1 MTSTIEK
8 GEKNQ
13 VKLTITVDAETFEKA
28 LQAAYLKN
36 RGRIAVPG
44 FRKGK
49 APRRVIEQYYGPQV
63 FYSDAIDAVYYEAY
77 EAAVKEH
84 DVEPVDAPS
93 VDIVSIDDNGFVFT
107 AEVDVKPEVTLGQ
120 YKGIEVTRTTYTVPD
135 AMVEADIQATRER
148 QARLVEVER
157 EAAMGDTVTMD
168 YAGTVDGV
176 AFDGGTAQDQNLE
189 LGSGRFI
196 PGFEEQL
203 VGMKAGEEKDI
214 NVTFPSEYHAEDLAG
229 KDAVFHVALKQVQEK
244 QLPELDD
251 EFVKDVSED
260 CDTLEQYRAAVRERM
275 SKEAA
280 QRSDTEFD
288 NDLLT
293 KVVENAQVDIP
304 NSMIERQIDALVR
317 DMERSMSYQGLS
329 MELFIQYTGSTMDQ
343 IRDRYRAE
351 AERRVKSQLV
361 MEAVVAAE
369 NIAADEEEIEAQIRE
384 LAESTSRISKNCAA
398 RSMSS
403 SALISVRT
411 SRCARHLIC
420 FALRRLSPSRKKNL
434 VQCRRKMSLQRIPS
448 RRKRRNKHFA
458 A

>member
-63 FYSDAIDAVYYEAY
+63 FYSDAVDAVYYDAY

-93 VDIVSIDDNGFVFT
+93 VDIVSIDENGFVFT

-157 EAAMGDTVTMD
+157 EAAMGDTVTMN

-176 AFDGGTAQDQNLE
+176 AFDGGTAEDQTLE

-260 CDTLEQYRAAVRERM
+260 CDTLEQYRDSVRERM
-275 SKEAA
+275 NKEAA

-329 MELFIQYTGSTMDQ
+329 MEMFMQYTGSTMDQ

-369 NIAADEEEIEAQIRE
+369 GIVADEEEIESQIRE
-384 LAESTSRISKNCAA
+384 LAESTKQDIEELRGKIDEQQRAYIGEDIAMRKAFDLLRA
-398 RSMSS
+398 EAVVTEQEKELGAMPQEE
-403 SALISVRT
+403 SAEDSEQEKE
-411 SRCARHLIC
+411 AE
-420 FALRRLSPSRKKNL
+420 
-434 VQCRRKMSLQRIPS
+434 
-448 RRKRRNKHFA
+448 
-458 A
+458 

>member
-135 AMVEADIQATRER
+135 AMVEADIQATREH

-317 DMERSMSYQGLS
+317 DMERSLSYQGLS

-384 LAESTSRISKNCAA
+384 LAESTKQDIEELRGKIDEQQRAYIGEDIAMRKAFDLLRA
-398 RSMSS
+398 EAVVTEQEKELGAMPQEDE
-403 SALISVRT
+403 SAEDSEQEKE
-411 SRCARHLIC
+411 AE
-420 FALRRLSPSRKKNL
+420 
-434 VQCRRKMSLQRIPS
+434 
-448 RRKRRNKHFA
+448 
-458 A
+458 

>member
-317 DMERSMSYQGLS
+317 DMERSLSYQGLS

-384 LAESTSRISKNCAA
+384 LAESTKQDIEELRGKIDEQQRAYIGEDIAMRKAFDLLRA
-398 RSMSS
+398 EAVVTEQEKELGAMPQEDE
-403 SALISVRT
+403 SAEDSEQEKE
-411 SRCARHLIC
+411 AE
-420 FALRRLSPSRKKNL
+420 
-434 VQCRRKMSLQRIPS
+434 
-448 RRKRRNKHFA
+448 
-458 A
+458 

>member
-135 AMVEADIQATRER
+135 AMVEADIQATREH

-317 DMERSMSYQGLS
+317 DMERSLSYQGLS

-369 NIAADEEEIEAQIRE
+369 NIAVDEEEIEAQIRE
-384 LAESTSRISKNCAA
+384 LAESTKQDIEELRGKIDEQQRAYIGEDIAMRKAFDLLRA
-398 RSMSS
+398 EAVVTEQEKELGAMPQEDE
-403 SALISVRT
+403 SAEDSEQEKE
-411 SRCARHLIC
+411 AE
-420 FALRRLSPSRKKNL
+420 
-434 VQCRRKMSLQRIPS
+434 
-448 RRKRRNKHFA
+448 
-458 A
+458 

>member
-317 DMERSMSYQGLS
+317 DMERSLSYQGLS
-329 MELFIQYTGSTMDQ
+329 MEMFIQYTGSTMDQ

-384 LAESTSRISKNCAA
+384 LAESTKQDIEELRGKIDEQQRAYIGEDIAMRKAFDLLRA
-398 RSMSS
+398 EAVVTEQEKELGAMPQEDE
-403 SALISVRT
+403 SAEDSEQEKE
-411 SRCARHLIC
+411 AE
-420 FALRRLSPSRKKNL
+420 
-434 VQCRRKMSLQRIPS
+434 
-448 RRKRRNKHFA
+448 
-458 A
+458 

>member
-275 SKEAA
+275 NKEAA

-317 DMERSMSYQGLS
+317 DMERSLSYQGLS
-329 MELFIQYTGSTMDQ
+329 MDLFIQYTGSTMDQ

-384 LAESTSRISKNCAA
+384 LAESTQQDIEELRGKIDEQQRAYIGEDIAMRKAFDLLRA
-398 RSMSS
+398 EAVVTEQEKELGAMPQEDE
-403 SALISVRT
+403 SAEDSEQEKE
-411 SRCARHLIC
+411 AE
-420 FALRRLSPSRKKNL
+420 
-434 VQCRRKMSLQRIPS
+434 
-448 RRKRRNKHFA
+448 
-458 A
+458 

>member
-77 EAAVKEH
+77 EATVKEH

-317 DMERSMSYQGLS
+317 DMERSLSYQGLS

-384 LAESTSRISKNCAA
+384 LAESTKQDIEELRGKIDEQQRAYIGEDIAMRKAFDLLRA
-398 RSMSS
+398 EAVVTEQEKELGAMPQEDE
-403 SALISVRT
+403 SAEDSEQEKE
-411 SRCARHLIC
+411 AE
-420 FALRRLSPSRKKNL
+420 
-434 VQCRRKMSLQRIPS
+434 
-448 RRKRRNKHFA
+448 
-458 A
+458 